1 MGLDV
6 NSKPVLAFRRV
17 ITFLLV
23 CFAWSFF
30 RANNTGELLVLLS
43 KLFTDFGATSV
54 ISDMGFTLS
63 SVLILV
69 LSFVLLSMIDKRYT
83 YGRYDNPTGE
93 KIGVDAAT
101 FMVWAVIFAWILILG
116 GDATSSIASG
126 GASALIYFQF

>member
-1 MGLDV
+1 M
-6 NSKPVLAFRRV
+6 A
-17 ITFLLV
+17 LL
-23 CFAWSFF
+23 
-30 RANNTGELLVLLS
+30 
-43 KLFTDFGATSV
+43 
-54 ISDMGFTLS
+54 
-63 SVLILV
+63 

-126 GASALIYFQF
+126 GASAFIYFQF